1 MSSVELHP
9 ADAIAFLKASRRANH
24 EGRSAF
30 DRLYTIYI
38 FAISSVVIGVLAYG
52 SLRNHPFSPE
62 NIASVNARLPFILAA
77 FFCLVFVGVLRFA
90 TWQGP
95 VSFSQPDVPFL
106 LGSPLSR
113 GELVKPK
120 LIGASIFGAAA
131 GAGLGLVMFVFL
143 EAKLLAEAG
152 PLLGAAMA
160 GPVLFGLLA
169 VGLSWHVESSI
180 RRARW
185 VVRWGWILFVVA
197 VAIALGVRDPSGDLA
212 SVVLCSGPWGW
223 AAAPVVAAAG
233 GSAPMWPV
241 TLGLLA
247 VAASVALLTAL
258 RSADAAPMEELARR
272 AGLRSGLSAALYV
285 QDFRG
290 LAMLGREARR
300 ALFLPRKRKIRH
312 PRRPLLVVPWRDAL
326 ALIRAPSR
334 LVWAASLV
342 GGGALVAGASGNH
355 PGGLALA
362 IVMGYFAAA
371 RLVETVRQEADD
383 PDAAG
388 RLPWAFGDVILMHTL
403 VPSVVLAVLG
413 WVVIGVSTAD
423 GVLTGA
429 EAGPSLGLVALASPM
444 LVICATGIAQRGRL
458 PIELLFYGSEIV
470 ILWYTLGP
478 LLGLIALGVPV
489 ASMIGNFDRDL
500 GINQAASS
508 AAFFLAAGLALGITI
523 LRRRRPKTQ

>member
-1 MSSVELHP
+1 MTSVELHP
-9 ADAIAFLKASRRANH
+9 ADVIAFLKASRKANH
-24 EGRSAF
+24 QGRSAF
-30 DRLYTIYI
+30 DRLYSIYLVVI
-38 FAISSVVIGVLAYG
+38 GTVVIGVFSYG

-62 NIASVNARLPFILAA
+62 NAASVEARLPFILAA

-95 VSFSQPDVPFL
+95 VSFSRPDVPFL

-113 GELVKPK
+113 GALVKPK
-120 LIGASIFGAAA
+120 LIGASVFGAGA
-131 GAGLGLVMFVFL
+131 GAGLGIVVFVFL
-143 EAKLLAEAG
+143 EAKLLVDAG
-152 PLLGAAMA
+152 PLLGAALA
-160 GPVLFGLLA
+160 GPILFGLLA
-169 VGLSWHVESSI
+169 VGLSWLVESSI

-197 VAIALGVRDPSGDLA
+197 VALALGVRDPSGDLA
-212 SVVLCSGPWGW
+212 TAALWSGPWGW

-233 GSAPMWPV
+233 GSAPMWPI

-247 VAASVALLTAL
+247 VAAGAVLFGAL
-258 RSADAAPMEELARR
+258 RSADAAPLEELARR

-312 PRRPLLVVPWRDAL
+312 PRRALLVVPWRDAL
-326 ALIRAPSR
+326 ALLRAPSR
-334 LVWAASLV
+334 LVWAVALV
-342 GGGALVAGASGNH
+342 GAGALVAGASGSH

-362 IVMGYFAAA
+362 ILLGYLAAA

-403 VPSVVLAVLG
+403 VPAVVLAVLG
-413 WVVIGVSTAD
+413 WIAIAFATLD

-429 EAGPSLGLVALASPM
+429 EAGPSIGLVGLAAPM
-444 LVICATGIAQRGRL
+444 LVICAAGVAQRGRL

-470 ILWYTLGP
+470 FLWYAAGP
-478 LLGLIALGVPV
+478 LLALISLGAPA
-489 ASMIGNFDRDL
+489 ASMIGNFNADL
-500 GINQAASS
+500 GMSQAASS
-508 AAFFLAAGLALGITI
+508 AAFFLAIGLALGIAV
-523 LRRRRPKTQ
+523 LRRRRPKSS